1 MEKEIVK
8 TFKVKLN
15 ISPENRGKLDK
26 TLFEYNNLLNYLS
39 SIAWDKKITNK
50 VKLHHLTYYPAREKF
65 NLPAQFVCSARD
77 VVCDRMRAIIK
88 RKRKSKPQFKK
99 PFLRYDVRTIT
110 FTEGQAPQVG
120 LSVNQPL
127 SSAFVT
133 TS

>member
-15 ISPENRGKLDK
+15 ISPENREKLDK

-77 VVCDRMRAIIK
+77 VVCDRIRAIIK
-88 RKRKSKPQFKK
+88 RKRKNKPRFKK

-110 FTEGQAPQVG
+110 FKEGYCS
-120 LSVNQPL
+120 LS
-127 SSAFVT
+127 
-133 TS
+133 TSF